1 MGIGPCKVNFG
12 CDEYDHTLR
21 CAAPL
26 PMTAIRLAITRFLVY
41 CGVGIR
47 AYIACRMLAA
57 RGIRATNLS
66 GGYTTYAMSK
76 RAEAAG
82 KAGAAAVQAAE
93 AAAAAKE
100 ESSAGAHPAAPGAV
114 SKSAEFELFYPHQRP
129 TGSARVAQ
137 LR

>member
-1 MGIGPCKVNFG
+1 MN
-12 CDEYDHTLR
+12 
-21 CAAPL
+21 CAALLSTP
-26 PMTAIRLAITRFLVY
+26 AVRLTITRFLVY

-100 ESSAGAHPAAPGAV
+100 GKDAGAHPAAAGVV